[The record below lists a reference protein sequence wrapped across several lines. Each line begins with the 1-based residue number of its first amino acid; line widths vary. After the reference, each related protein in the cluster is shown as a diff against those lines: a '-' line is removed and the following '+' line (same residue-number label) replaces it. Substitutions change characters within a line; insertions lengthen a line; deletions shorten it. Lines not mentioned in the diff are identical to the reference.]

1 MFSQTFF
8 TAHTYLGFRKCLI
21 GMLFDRKPDKLLTR
35 IRVAAHVIFK
45 IREEDVMYDAL
56 FAPLSNYRESQQAYK
71 TLSCIKTQPEEM
83 ALAPLKPRSDE
94 MEPSE
99 FDTCEICINYKI
111 THKQDTKLYIIKKR
125 SLMLVF
131 EPLSLHYSSKR
142 YNQRVCAPY
151 RLSHEAI

>member
-1 MFSQTFF
+1 
-8 TAHTYLGFRKCLI
+8 
-21 GMLFDRKPDKLLTR
+21 MLFDRKPDELLSG

-45 IREEDVMYDAL
+45 LREEDAMYDAL

-71 TLSCIKTQPEEM
+71 TLSCIKTEPEEM
-83 ALAPLKPRSDE
+83 VLAPLKPRSDG
-94 MEPSE
+94 MEPSD
-99 FDTCEICINYKI
+99 FDKCEICINCKI

-125 SLMLVF
+125 YLMLGF

-142 YNQRVCAPY
+142 YNQRDCAPY